1 MAISDES
8 AGAIG
13 LVLRRSVRTLG
24 IEEFYTEFMRGV
36 EDVLA
41 SHERPLILQVVPDI
55 ASELDAYRRW
65 RDGGR
70 VDGVIL
76 VDLLAGEDPRLAL
89 VRDLGL
95 HSVLLSPEPAA
106 SGHAAVLADEHSPM
120 LHVVAHLAGLG
131 HRRIGR
137 VSGPTDFAHTA
148 QRSEAFDAACR
159 AVGLDGVVVEGDY
172 TEEGGRRA
180 AEALV
185 QQLPAPTAIVFDND
199 VMAVAALAGLR
210 DLGINVPGDVS
221 LFAWDDSVACRV
233 ATPAVS
239 ALKRDV
245 RGLGEQ
251 VAEALLTSMETG
263 IPVVVS
269 AADPRLVARASTAP
283 PRG

>member
-1 MAISDES
+1 M
-8 AGAIG
+8 
-13 LVLRRSVRTLG
+13 LRRSVRTLG

-76 VDLLAGEDPRLAL
+76 VDLLVDDDPRLAL
-89 VRDLGL
+89 VRELGL
-95 HSVLLSPEPAA
+95 HSVLLTPEPAA
-106 SGHAAVLADEHSPM
+106 SGHAAVVADERSPM
-120 LHVVAHLAGLG
+120 LNVVGYLAGLG
-131 HRRIGR
+131 HRRIAR
-137 VSGPTDFAHTA
+137 VSGPTSFAHTVK
-148 QRSEAFDAACR
+148 RSEAFDAACR
-159 AVGLDGVVVEGDY
+159 AVGLDGIVVEGDY

-180 AEALV
+180 TAALIN
-185 QQLPAPTAIVFDND
+185 QLPAPTAMVFDND
-199 VMAVAALAGLR
+199 VMAVAALASLR
-210 DLGINVPGDVS
+210 SLGIGVPDDVS

-239 ALKRDV
+239 ALNRDV

-251 VAEALLTSMETG
+251 VAEALLASMETG
-263 IPVVVS
+263 VPVVMS
-269 AADPRLVARASTAP
+269 AADPRLVERDSTAS